1 MYPQA
6 SHSKTKVFTRKVTTV
21 FTLSKEELKELSE
34 MGWVPFRKFQQG
46 TATKQD
52 WFEMTLRVKFALE
65 LSKDHY
71 ELVTTL
77 ELEQSHKA
85 CLAIMERAV
94 VEGTGIWSMTEQE
107 AALIS
112 AALEAVDEMQTQV
125 PRRIMAPILRRCV
138 VEMRRKYVKDEKLA
152 PLLPK
157 SLK

>member
-1 MYPQA
+1 MFQYKRPQV
-6 SHSKTKVFTRKVTTV
+6 KRTVTTS
-21 FTLSKEELKELSE
+21 FKLSKEELKELSN
-34 MGWVPFRKFQQG
+34 MGWLPFKKFEQG
-46 TATKQD
+46 IGTKQE
-52 WFEMTLRVKFALE
+52 WFEMTLRIKFALE

-107 AALIS
+107 AVLIS

-152 PLLPK
+152 PLPPK